1 MVYCPKCGTENE
13 DGALYCVNCGASLKE
28 PSKEVRGWEEELE
41 LRAEQFGERAEEFG
55 KRMES
60 ECFGLPY
67 GNSIIWVLIGIA
79 IILVGMRG
87 LLNWRINIMPFAAI
101 VVGILIIA
109 GVIFGQGQGRS

>member
-13 DGALYCVNCGASLKE
+13 DEALYCANCGVSLKE
-28 PSKEVRGWEEELE
+28 QPREARGWEEELE

-67 GNSIIWVLIGIA
+67 GNSIIWILIGVA
-79 IILVGMRG
+79 IILVGMRE
-87 LLNWRINIMPFAAI
+87 LLNWSINLMPFAAI
-101 VVGILIIA
+101 VLGILIIV
-109 GVIFGQGQGRS
+109 GVIFRQGQGRP